1 MNANTMNLQALANT
15 ARECAG
21 RVNKMTLTAMTAH
34 WNLCVDQSC
43 LDETYKIVGVPGRKA
58 HLARILNAYADDI
71 EAVIAYAERTKDM
84 TAEEQIAESNGIIR
98 QAAFDALD
106 LFAQWNEIDAAHAE
120 ALEENRRFD
129 WLRAR
134 FGVFH
139 VSLDAIK
146 QQIVEEAHE
155 EALRMNFTTLR
166 GDELVEG
173 MQLHRRDG
181 SLGTIKRLRY
191 PKDNTVEILEGGKWR
206 EFYRHNTF
214 EVLH

>member
-1 MNANTMNLQALANT
+1 MKAMTITSGIKDYLISYENGVVTVKVRHCTGTIQNVRKPEVIERMMRLMNEEAIDSGKLRDEALAMNEET
-15 ARECAG
+15 DRRRADAVR
-21 RVNKMTLTAMTAH
+21 RSLLVTLEESGTLSA
-34 WNLCVDQSC
+34 LV
-43 LDETYKIVGVPGRKA
+43 
-58 HLARILNAYADDI
+58 
-71 EAVIAYAERTKDM
+71 EAC
-84 TAEEQIAESNGIIR
+84 
-98 QAAFDALD
+98 
-106 LFAQWNEIDAAHAE
+106 HAE
-120 ALEENRRFD
+120 ALEENNRFD

-155 EALRMNFTTLR
+155 EALRMNFTTLC

-191 PKDNTVEILEGGKWR
+191 PTDNTVEILEGGKWR

-214 EVLH
+214 EVLR